1 MNSQRLTRDELVV
14 VEQWLSSADN
24 ISPSIAEIL
33 TRALTHLNHL
43 LNQDMSRAD
52 LVKYL
57 RIQMGIEPKSEQ
69 LGGVP
74 PSKHSPGSA
83 IFRR

>member
-1 MNSQRLTRDELVV
+1 MNSQRLTHDELAV
-14 VEQWLSSADN
+14 VEQWLSHADN
-24 ISPSIAEIL
+24 ISPSITEIL
-33 TRALTHLNHL
+33 TRAITHLSHL

-69 LGGVP
+69 LRGVP
-74 PSKHSPGSA
+74 PSNHSAGSA

>member
-1 MNSQRLTRDELVV
+1 MNFQRLTHDELAVA
-14 VEQWLSSADN
+14 ERWLDGPHVDCPEAT
-24 ISPSIAEIL
+24 EIL
-33 TRALTHLNHL
+33 SRALLHLRRL

-69 LGGVP
+69 LGGTP
-74 PSKHSPGSA
+74 PSNHSPGSA